1 MSQPPPSEPM
11 LTIEEAVALVR
22 EHAKP
27 LAPCRRSLIDG
38 LGCVLAEDV
47 AADGDEPPFDKALVD
62 GYAVRAADLAAANGR
77 LRVGETILAGQTPT
91 RSLGPREAA
100 AIMTG
105 APLPVGADAVL
116 MHERT
121 RSIDGDI
128 LTDEIDVPAGRNRL
142 LRGQVYRAGDF
153 VLRRGSRLSPAEP
166 GAACL
171 GGKAPRDGHSP
182 PQGGDRFDR

>member
-1 MSQPPPSEPM
+1 M
-11 LTIEEAVALVR
+11 
-22 EHAKP
+22 
-27 LAPCRRSLIDG
+27 IDS

-62 GYAVRAADLAAANGR
+62 GYAVRAADLAAADGR

-105 APLPVGADAVL
+105 APLPGGADAVL
-116 MHERT
+116 MHEHT

-128 LTDEIDVPAGRNRL
+128 LT
-142 LRGQVYRAGDF
+142 
-153 VLRRGSRLSPAEP
+153 RRSRCPCRP
-166 GAACL
+166 
-171 GGKAPRDGHSP
+171 
-182 PQGGDRFDR
+182 